1 VGIQLRYR
9 YYNFTFRVGSGSPPY
24 R

>member
-9 YYNFTFRVGSGSPPY
+9 YYNFTFRVGSVSPPY